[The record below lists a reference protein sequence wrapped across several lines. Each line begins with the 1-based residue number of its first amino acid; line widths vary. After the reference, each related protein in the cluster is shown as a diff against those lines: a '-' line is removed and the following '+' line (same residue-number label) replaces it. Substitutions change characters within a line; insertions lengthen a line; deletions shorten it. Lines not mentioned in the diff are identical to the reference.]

1 MNQEPTADSDFHA
14 SAALDVPENI
24 LKTLSLGANKETRT
38 AGLISIGDNRLTST
52 MILQAPDVGPH
63 PENRDADTDPVWYPH
78 ARVMLATPKAFET
91 IVVKVAP
98 EPEALLHM
106 TVLSEIHNC
115 CWQEVQTNDV

>member
-1 MNQEPTADSDFHA
+1 MP
-14 SAALDVPENI
+14 
-24 LKTLSLGANKETRT
+24 
-38 AGLISIGDNRLTST
+38 ST
-52 MILQAPDVGPH
+52 VILQAPDVGPH

-106 TVLSEIHNC
+106 TVLSEIHIC